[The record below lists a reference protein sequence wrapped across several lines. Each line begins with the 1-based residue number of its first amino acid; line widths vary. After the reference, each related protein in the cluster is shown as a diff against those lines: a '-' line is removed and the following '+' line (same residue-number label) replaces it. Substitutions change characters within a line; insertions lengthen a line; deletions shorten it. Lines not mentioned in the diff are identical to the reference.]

1 MEPTARFTG
10 FRTTVGPWRMHA
22 LAARA
27 EGAAGPP
34 VVLVHGYGV
43 ANRYWRPLAE
53 RLAHRFPVYLPDLPG
68 HGRTRH
74 RGAPLDVPGLAGAL
88 GGWMDAVGLDRA
100 VLVGNSLGCQV
111 AVELAAGDAGRVAA
125 LVLAGPTVDPR
136 ARSAG
141 RQFLRLLLSG
151 PVEHPAILPIIFGDY
166 RRTGLARLRAELRH
180 MLRHRIETLLP
191 SVAAPTLVIR
201 GMLDRVA
208 PRRWAAEAA
217 ALLQRGSLVEI
228 PFAGHAAHYTRPDR
242 VAAHVIGFLATVPG
256 WPPPAGGTPP
266 ARAAPGPG
274 ARA

>member
-1 MEPTARFTG
+1 
-10 FRTTVGPWRMHA
+10 MHA